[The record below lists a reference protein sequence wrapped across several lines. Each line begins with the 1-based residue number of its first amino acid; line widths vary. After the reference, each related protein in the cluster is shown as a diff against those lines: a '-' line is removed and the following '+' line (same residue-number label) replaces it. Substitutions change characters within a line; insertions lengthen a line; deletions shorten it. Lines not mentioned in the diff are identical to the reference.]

1 MNYRKKC
8 DLGPDF
14 YLLLEP
20 KVCPPLLRSKT
31 A

>member
-8 DLGPDF
+8 DLGPDS

-20 KVCPPLLRSKT
+20 NVCPPLLRPKI